1 MTRKPRSRLPPK
13 LPDHTS
19 ERAEQSPKPP
29 NLRELLK
36 QEHVAGPEHALR
48 ARRDRRHDASARDGA
63 PATRLGLPPF
73 DALEN
78 RHVEIAVAE
87 IFGWAGDGPRA
98 RIAPA
103 RTVDGF
109 TAACERILEVAAARG
124 RIAFATARPASL
136 LPLYRRLV
144 ARAGA
149 AGADVLAADETGVV
163 GLSGR
168 RVRWI
173 DGSRCSPTAPPS
185 SATTAS
191 TPPTSGSSP
200 SPVPTSSCPTAPSP
214 GVAVAT
220 GLEVVAFA
228 DLDAVALAVAAWQ
241 GRSLR
246 IVPLDDRRPP
256 RAYAGLLDLLES
268 LAAGPEGPARPAARF
283 RRRPARSPS
292 FATRAAGAY
301 AHPAEKRGRRKG

>member
-1 MTRKPRSRLPPK
+1 MRR
-13 LPDHTS
+13 
-19 ERAEQSPKPP
+19 
-29 NLRELLK
+29 
-36 QEHVAGPEHALR
+36 VAH
-48 ARRDRRHDASARDGA
+48 GA

-73 DALEN
+73 DGAHD
-78 RHVEIAVAE
+78 RHVEIAVADDLRL
-87 IFGWAGDGPRA
+87 GGRRPARRASRPRA
-98 RIAPA
+98 PSTASPPRANGSSKSRA
-103 RTVDGF
+103 RG
-109 TAACERILEVAAARG
+109 G
-124 RIAFATARPASL
+124 RIAFATDAAGVAPAALPSARRRAPARPA
-136 LPLYRRLV
+136 P
-144 ARAGA
+144 
-149 AGADVLAADETGVV
+149 T
-163 GLSGR
+163 
-168 RVRWI
+168 
-173 DGSRCSPTAPPS
+173 CSPPTRPACVGPVGPTGALDRQGRGAHRRRRAS

-200 SPVPTSSCPTAPSP
+200 SPRPDLVVADRTYA

-241 GRSLR
+241 GRALR

-268 LAAGPEGPARPAARF
+268 LAAAAERPLRPAHGSGVDRLVAR
-283 RRRPARSPS
+283 S